1 MKRWE
6 LSMSK
11 LHSFARSKSA
21 SNLRT
26 VGLSI
31 VGLVGFAVIWELLV
45 RIFEIQAY
53 LIPPPSLILSDIFEF
68 PVWFAQQAGH
78 TISITLAGFIAATV
92 FGVAFAII
100 LIEFPLLNKLLFPL
114 FIALNSVPKVAI
126 APLCIIWF
134 GMGSFT
140 KISIAFMIAV
150 FAIVIDALLG
160 LQSVQKDVLDIA
172 KALRGSRW
180 KVLTRIR
187 IYAALPSI
195 FAGMKVAMSLSLVGA
210 IVSEFV
216 ASQNGLGNTILVAQ
230 GQFDTPR
237 VFAALFIL
245 SIIGVVLIGS
255 IDLLERYAM
264 PWKYRSYSKK
274 VTVKPD
280 NFIA

>member
-1 MKRWE
+1 MSSLDASVKGNTATNIHTAAISILGFFAFALAWE
-6 LSMSK
+6 
-11 LHSFARSKSA
+11 
-21 SNLRT
+21 
-26 VGLSI
+26 I
-31 VGLVGFAVIWELLV
+31 VVRLFDVPIFLV
-45 RIFEIQAY
+45 
-53 LIPPPSLILSDIFEF
+53 PPPSLILGDIFQF
-68 PVWFAQQAGH
+68 PGWFAQQAMY
-78 TISITLAGFIAATV
+78 TIFITVGGFIAATV
-92 FGVAFAII
+92 IGVAFAVV
-100 LIEFPLLNKLLFPL
+100 LVESPLLHRLLFPL

-140 KISIAFMIAV
+140 KIAIAFMIAV

-160 LQSVQKDVLDIA
+160 LQSVSKDVLDIA

-216 ASQNGLGNTILVAQ
+216 ASQNGLGNVILVAQ

-237 VFAALFIL
+237 VFAALLIL
-245 SIIGVVLIGS
+245 SLIGVLLIGS
-255 IDLLERYAM
+255 LDILERYAM
-264 PWKYRSYSKK
+264 PWKYRSKRKS
-274 VTVKPD
+274 
-280 NFIA
+280 